1 MHGFSEAEHVVDIF
15 GLCAAC
21 AQARASER
29 ERVDHACCC
38 ASARRQARSARG
50 RARRGPDRRSRSA
63 SSSSPALFLID
74 ALAPTLFPA
83 SLPTRAQDGLTLAIS
98 VLIESLPFVALGVV
112 LSIVVQVWVPPGA
125 IERWMPRRAW
135 ARRAVLSLL
144 GMVVPVC
151 ECGNVPFARG
161 LMMRGFTVPETLTFL
176 IAAPIVNPIVIIT
189 THQAFGFSDGILI
202 ARLIGG
208 FAIANL
214 IGWLYSRHPDPDGLL
229 TERFRDT
236 CDLVVH
242 EPGGRGRRSLAQF
255 VIELRAVMPAL
266 VIGSALAGA
275 VQVLIPR
282 EALLA
287 IGSNPALSIV
297 AMIALAMVVSICSN
311 VDAFFALSFA
321 STFTPGSIVA
331 FLLVGPLVDV
341 KMLALMRTTFT
352 TRTLA
357 GLVVVV
363 ILSAFAIG
371 TVVNLLAYAVGSP
384 RAVAHEVDPHPMA
397 RCGARRGARRRDAR
411 ARPHRATRSLHQPGI
426 VVVRGRHV
434 DRRAGRGGA
443 ELHAA
448 ARRRGRPR
456 P

>member
-1 MHGFSEAEHVVDIF
+1 MAIGVLVIA
-15 GLCAAC
+15 G
-21 AQARASER
+21 
-29 ERVDHACCC
+29 
-38 ASARRQARSARG
+38 
-50 RARRGPDRRSRSA
+50 
-63 SSSSPALFLID
+63 LFLID

-371 TVVNLLAYAVGSP
+371 TVVNLLA
-384 RAVAHEVDPHPMA
+384 
-397 RCGARRGARRRDAR
+397 
-411 ARPHRATRSLHQPGI
+411 
-426 VVVRGRHV
+426 
-434 DRRAGRGGA
+434 
-443 ELHAA
+443 
-448 ARRRGRPR
+448 
-456 P
+456 

>member
-1 MHGFSEAEHVVDIF
+1 VSRTDSRPV
-15 GLCAAC
+15 AAP
-21 AQARASER
+21 Q
-29 ERVDHACCC
+29 
-38 ASARRQARSARG
+38 RSGSFLVALVIG
-50 RARRGPDRRSRSA
+50 AGVIG
-63 SSSSPALFLID
+63 ALFAID
-74 ALAPTLFPA
+74 AFAPNFLPA
-83 SLPTRAQDGLTLAIS
+83 SLPTRAQDGLTLAVS

-112 LSIVVQVWVPPGA
+112 LSIVVQVWVPPGV

-161 LMMRGFTVPETLTFL
+161 LLMRGFTVPETLTFL

-189 THQAFGFSDGILI
+189 THQAFGFDDGILI
-202 ARLIGG
+202 ARLLGG
-208 FAIANL
+208 YAIANL

-229 TERFRDT
+229 TDRFRDT
-236 CDLVVH
+236 CALVID

-331 FLLVGPLVDV
+331 FLLVGPLVDI

-357 GLVVVV
+357 GIVIVVV
-363 ILSAFAIG
+363 LAAFAIG
-371 TVVNLLAYAVGSP
+371 TVVNLLA
-384 RAVAHEVDPHPMA
+384 
-397 RCGARRGARRRDAR
+397 
-411 ARPHRATRSLHQPGI
+411 
-426 VVVRGRHV
+426 
-434 DRRAGRGGA
+434 
-443 ELHAA
+443 
-448 ARRRGRPR
+448 
-456 P
+456 